1 MLESFSFLLLCFCF
15 YIAHRLGTI
24 TSYFKSVHVSNDFSV
39 LIIII
44 FKVLYCAVFY
54 LNNISQLKKEI
65 TSSSG
70 DNFICPRC
78 NLVGHEKVHFQ
89 QYEIWE
95 IFHQLLSHFFTH
107 NTLQLTNISV
117 KAIFLF
123 LYGLL
128 IFLMAFFPTH
138 SILKT
143 QTKTKTLR
151 SACVMSFNFVPL
163 PTTNEFGHPQDV
175 PLFLFSLILLYYYL
189 HLLHGQLNLPRLYF
203 IN

>member
-1 MLESFSFLLLCFCF
+1 MLESFSFLLFCFCF
-15 YIAHRLGTI
+15 YIAHRLGKI
-24 TSYFKSVHVSNDFSV
+24 TSYFRSVHVSNDFSI

-44 FKVLYCAVFY
+44 FKVLYCAVLY

-70 DNFICPRC
+70 DNFIHPRC

-95 IFHQLLSHFFTH
+95 IVHQLLSHFFTK
-107 NTLQLTNISV
+107 NTLQLTNILV

-128 IFLMAFFPTH
+128 IFLMTFSPTH
-138 SILKT
+138 SILKKPDQNKNT
-143 QTKTKTLR
+143 EV
-151 SACVMSFNFVPL
+151 CMCNIF
-163 PTTNEFGHPQDV
+163 
-175 PLFLFSLILLYYYL
+175 
-189 HLLHGQLNLPRLYF
+189 
-203 IN
+203 